1 MRNSTEIPDGYKDSP
16 LGIIPEDWEVRRLGE
31 CFDISAGRD
40 LEKPFFSEIRTE
52 LFVYPVYSNSLDNK
66 GLYGF
71 TSKPRCKANSITI
84 TGRGYLGHAEYRF
97 SDFDAIVRLLV
108 LHPKIEIVCGLIA
121 DYINFKKPF
130 VYESTGVPQ
139 LTVPQVKRSCL
150 LIPPYEE
157 QIRLYQVLKLWD
169 AAIEK
174 QEELI
179 DKLTL
184 RKRGLM
190 QQLLTGKKRLPGFS
204 GKWEQVRLGAVCT
217 FFRNVTLSRDQL
229 NDTDGQIQNVHY
241 GDVLIKYPSIL
252 DCSGVSLPYINKDVV
267 INSNADLVQNG
278 DIIMS
283 DTAEDETAGKACEV
297 INVGD
302 RKILAGLHTMLI
314 RPNSGVFA
322 PCFLGYYINSE
333 CYHKQLMPLIQGIK
347 VCSLGKQAV
356 QNTIL
361 SVPSRKEQEKIVEI
375 LTLCESE
382 IRSAVKKKAEMQ
394 SQKRGLMQQLLTG
407 KKRINF
413 E

>member
-204 GKWEQVRLGAVCT
+204 GKWEQVKLGDIAERVTQKNDENNQNVVTISAQHGFISQTEFFNKSIASDTLDGYFLVNRDEFCYNKSYSNGYPMGVIKRLKSFDKAVVTTLYICFRLRNHNMADID
-217 FFRNVTLSRDQL
+217 FFEQYCESGILNRELVKIANEGGRAHGLLNVTP
-229 NDTDGQIQNVHY
+229 TDFFNMHMMLPEIDEQRAIAQ
-241 GDVLIKYPSIL
+241 VL
-252 DCSGVSLPYINKDVV
+252 V
-267 INSNADLVQNG
+267 NADNEIEQ
-278 DIIMS
+278 
-283 DTAEDETAGKACEV
+283 TKA
-297 INVGD
+297 
-302 RKILAGLHTMLI
+302 KLA
-314 RPNSGVFA
+314 
-322 PCFLGYYINSE
+322 
-333 CYHKQLMPLIQGIK
+333 
-347 VCSLGKQAV
+347 SL
-356 QNTIL
+356 
-361 SVPSRKEQEKIVEI
+361 
-375 LTLCESE
+375 
-382 IRSAVKKKAEMQ
+382 Q
-394 SQKRGLMQQLLTG
+394 SQKRGLMQQLLIG
-407 KKRINF
+407 KKRI
-413 E
+413 